1 MINVHR
7 FEDLSQSN
15 QHLLDAIFRQIC
27 VKLCINR
34 LMLLLLGQMRL
45 EKFNFAHESIGAVQ
59 AQLGLTLSIQH
70 RLAEVKQA
78 LVLTDILNVLLDEA
92 ELVQAHPEII

>member
-1 MINVHR
+1 
-7 FEDLSQSN
+7 
-15 QHLLDAIFRQIC
+15 
-27 VKLCINR
+27 
-34 LMLLLLGQMRL
+34 MLLLLGQMRL

-59 AQLGLTLSIQH
+59 AQLCLTLSIQH